1 MHLPHSC
8 FTEQYKLDAAARL
21 RLRGCVRHCDAVDVE
36 AQDLRSLVLGAV
48 GDSGCRLSLKRGTMV
63 V

>member
-1 MHLPHSC
+1 MTSEDCARLAGRILQLATGSMYLANRC

-36 AQDLRSLVLGAV
+36 AQNLQ
-48 GDSGCRLSLKRGTMV
+48 
-63 V
+63 